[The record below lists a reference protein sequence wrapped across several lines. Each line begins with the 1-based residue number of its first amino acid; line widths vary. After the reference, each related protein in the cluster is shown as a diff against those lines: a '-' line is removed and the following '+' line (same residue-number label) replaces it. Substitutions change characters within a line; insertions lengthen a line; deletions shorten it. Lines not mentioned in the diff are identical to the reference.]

1 MKPSTEIFEAY
12 AKLAKEQGLITKTAE
27 SNNPRYDSQD
37 LSALEMLYGVK
48 PNGKDEKHIMEQAHP
63 DPMIIAPAYDRING
77 LVENELERQNMSVFI
92 ATKPTSGSL
101 TGQRYVKAHQELTNE
116 VIKLGFFLDKNNEE
130 ELMSLADSCTEV
142 LTKEAIAP
150 LLIVGLIAG
159 AIALVKGISYLEDN
173 PESKNLV
180 TDIKTAKQELTDAQ
194 EQYPKLMSILSPFIE
209 RLNLLEQANSEY
221 EAYRSEI
228 KTVLVNVSTTS
239 TIEEKR
245 KMIASNAAKLFTS
258 GYDQKIVKSIT
269 ELKAQANAIINGAPI
284 VMEELNSA
292 QSKFNEGSFMG
303 EWADTVKDW
312 WHKYVWNS
320 ETEDAVKSIA
330 NVVKSAGASATGAGE
345 LLASLENL
353 RHQVQSAPDNQEQV
367 NKEHVDTNKSKPV
380 DPMKLPEWA

>member
-1 MKPSTEIFEAY
+1 MKPSTEIFDAY
-12 AKLAKEQGLITKTAE
+12 AKLAKDQGLITKTAE

-142 LTKEAIAP
+142 LTKEAFVWI
-150 LLIVGLIAG
+150 IG
-159 AIALVKGISYLEDN
+159 AVAAALALVKGIAYLEDN
-173 PESKNLV
+173 PESKNLA
-180 TDIKTAKQELTDAQ
+180 TDIKMAKEELSDAQ
-194 EQYPKLMSILSPFIE
+194 SQYPKLMSMLSPFLE
-209 RLNLLEQANSEY
+209 RLNLLEQANSEF
-221 EAYRSEI
+221 ETYRSEI
-228 KTVLVNVSTTS
+228 KTTLINVSTTS
-239 TIEEKR
+239 IIEEKR
-245 KMIASNAAKLFTS
+245 KMIASNAAKLFAS
-258 GYDQKIVKSIT
+258 GYDQKIAKVIT
-269 ELKAQANAIINGAPI
+269 ELKAQANAVINGAPV

-292 QSKFNEGSFMG
+292 QSRFNEGSFMG

-320 ETEDAVKSIA
+320 ETEDAVKAIA
-330 NVVKSAGASATGAGE
+330 NVVKSAAASATGAGE
-345 LLASLENL
+345 ILASLENL
-353 RHQVQSAPDNQEQV
+353 RQQIPNTSTQAPENVTEPS
-367 NKEHVDTNKSKPV
+367 NKKSPAK